1 MQISYGGQIAT
12 EQVPLGWDD
21 GHWLNAPA
29 ATAQEGGHLIVTAVE
44 GSDFW
49 RTTAYG
55 FVHDNGHALLRPL
68 AVGEAVDVSFILD
81 YDQQFDQAGVLVRAS
96 ETTWVKA
103 GVEISDGVAQV
114 GAVVTHGASDWSV
127 APVPSWRGSEVTIRV
142 SRGEDAL
149 TIRAHRAGNRG
160 GWCGSLRG
168 QVMLHLRR
176 SVLLR
181 ADTVRLA
188 GPVHPVA
195 GGAVRR
201 CTASRVSTFRGTI
214 AIDCTCARTRVGG
227 PTMNREDVEF
237 TSEGVTVRGWLYHP
251 TELPVSHRRRSC
263 WPVGGATSASSSCPT
278 TPRRSPHA
286 GIAALVFDYQNLG
299 VSDGDVRQHLDPWLQ
314 IRDYQNALSY
324 LESRD
329 DVDAERLGAWG
340 ISYSGG
346 HVLILAAID
355 PRVRAIV
362 SQIPVIDGYHNMR
375 RVHGT
380 MGYRKLWDL
389 ILQDR
394 RNRYADPATRLYI
407 PHATAEPDRDLSTWP
422 FPETYETFKML
433 KEREAPLYENRS
445 TVESVDLLLNYDVMP
460 FVRRIYDT
468 PTLMIVASGDD
479 LTLWDLEIA
488 AYNALPTAD
497 RKLTVLPHTTH
508 MTLYSDRAKLD
519 VAAA

>member
-1 MQISYGGQIAT
+1 
-12 EQVPLGWDD
+12 
-21 GHWLNAPA
+21 
-29 ATAQEGGHLIVTAVE
+29 
-44 GSDFW
+44 
-49 RTTAYG
+49 
-55 FVHDNGHALLRPL
+55 
-68 AVGEAVDVSFILD
+68 
-81 YDQQFDQAGVLVRAS
+81 
-96 ETTWVKA
+96 
-103 GVEISDGVAQV
+103 
-114 GAVVTHGASDWSV
+114 
-127 APVPSWRGSEVTIRV
+127 
-142 SRGEDAL
+142 
-149 TIRAHRAGNRG
+149 
-160 GWCGSLRG
+160 
-168 QVMLHLRR
+168 
-176 SVLLR
+176 
-181 ADTVRLA
+181 
-188 GPVHPVA
+188 
-195 GGAVRR
+195 
-201 CTASRVSTFRGTI
+201 
-214 AIDCTCARTRVGG
+214 
-227 PTMNREDVEF
+227 MNREDVEF
-237 TSEGVTVRGWLYHP
+237 KSEGVTVRGWLYQP
-251 TELPVSHRRRSC
+251 TVTTAEPPPAVVLAGGWCYVRELVMPYY
-263 WPVGGATSASSSCPT
+263 AAAFAD
-278 TPRRSPHA
+278 A
-286 GIAALVFDYQNLG
+286 GVAALVFDYQNLG

-355 PRVRAIV
+355 PRVRTIV

-389 ILQDR
+389 ILEDR

-422 FPETYETFKML
+422 FPETYETFRML
-433 KEREAPLYENRS
+433 KEREAPMYENRS

-468 PTLMIVASGDD
+468 PTLMVVASGDD

-519 VAAA
+519 VAAAAATEWFTSRLVR